1 MSSNINGVSSS
12 SSSSSSSICRV
23 SIPNSMKKTILNIK
37 EIAKNHSQD
46 DIYAMLKECSMDPN
60 ETVQRLLHLDTFHQV
75 KTKRGKK
82 NEIVKSRPGE
92 DSRWKP
98 NHHVRGPRGARPN
111 TFSQYSSSDTGVRL
125 SNSTRKENG
134 GEEIREKG
142 LRNPPA
148 PVVKKVDTVQP
159 LHVEKQVPTSMNGP
173 VKMPNGN
180 LGGGYDLKPDR
191 KDTTGASSESLSTK
205 TPKATA
211 EHVPSASDPVLLF
224 SDDSL
229 IPTAVGGIK
238 QEVRI
243 EQISTEASAHGP
255 VDSGLGRTDPTSNSN
270 QSDSR
275 NVDKSPTS
283 LSRLETE
290 AYKPENILIDLPATE
305 NNNGPDRISF
315 VKPSSPGDVGPL
327 QGVED
332 ANSKLVKV
340 RFYQGQHVIIPDH
353 IQVPD
358 AVKNAFSF
366 GSINA
371 SFGVKG
377 NRQKNEDIE
386 NLHSTA
392 DVAPGEAMENFSSC
406 DKDAPSPAMQAEHTD
421 SKQPHS
427 DLLDENRPMNGHVS
441 SSGNNHGQP
450 KDGNLPA
457 VGPPFPIIQTAPSYS
472 FGFMPPMLAN
482 TLLHPERFES
492 QARVSSSLSE
502 GSPTVSSPSLTPPLT
517 QSTGVGQASVSPQ
530 QIPLFRQPYPP
541 NYIPYGHYL
550 SPFYVPPNMHQ
561 YYGHTAFPPPP
572 PTSNVFLPPPSA
584 TAATKTTSAHYKPGV
599 NARNQAPNGVPAG
612 YGVYNSSQA
621 AMTSGI
627 PSTSGDL
634 MPTVSKDNYIYSG
647 QQSEGS
653 TVWLPTPGRDPASFP
668 LNSFL
673 SHFPP
678 QGHQGPFAVY
688 HTLQPMPNPAPG
700 LPLMQQ
706 SQEVIGPVDS
716 VGPPSNGYQPHI
728 NWNM

>member
-1 MSSNINGVSSS
+1 MSNSNGGVSSS
-12 SSSSSSSICRV
+12 TSRV

-37 EIAKNHSQD
+37 EIAKNHSQE

-75 KTKRGKK
+75 KSKRGKK
-82 NEIVKSRPGE
+82 NEVVKSRPGE

-98 NHHVRGPRGARPN
+98 NHHVRGPRGARVN
-111 TFSQYSSSDTGVRL
+111 TSSQYSSSDTGGRL

-134 GEEIREKG
+134 GEEVREKG

-159 LHVEKQVPTSMNGP
+159 HHVEKPLPVPMNAL

-180 LGGGYDLKPDR
+180 LGGGHDFNPDR
-191 KDTTGASSESLSTK
+191 KDTTATGASFESLLTR
-205 TPKATA
+205 TPRASA
-211 EHVPSASDPVLLF
+211 EHVPSASNPVLVLL
-224 SDDSL
+224 DDSL
-229 IPTAVGGIK
+229 IPMAVDGTK
-238 QEVRI
+238 Q
-243 EQISTEASAHGP
+243 EASAHGP
-255 VDSGLGRTDPTSNSN
+255 VDSGLGRTDSTSNSHPN

-283 LSRLETE
+283 PSMVQTE
-290 AYKPENILIDLPATE
+290 VYKPENVLRDLPATE
-305 NNNGPDRISF
+305 NNHGTDRISV
-315 VKPSSPGDVGPL
+315 VKPSSPWGVGPL

-332 ANSKLVKV
+332 GNSKLVKV

-358 AVKNAFSF
+358 AVKNALSF

-371 SFGVKG
+371 SFGVKE
-377 NRQKNEDIE
+377 NHLKNEDIE

-392 DVAPGEAMENFSSC
+392 DVAPGKAMENLSLC
-406 DKDAPSPAMQAEHTD
+406 DKDAASPAMQAEHTD
-421 SKQPHS
+421 NKQPQS
-427 DLLDENRPMNGHVS
+427 DLPDENPPIDSQVS
-441 SSGNNHGQP
+441 SSDNNHGQP
-450 KDGNLPA
+450 KDGSLPA
-457 VGPPFPIIQTAPSYS
+457 VGPPFPVIQTTPSYS

-482 TLLHPERFES
+482 TLLQPERFES
-492 QARVSSSLSE
+492 QAHLSSSL
-502 GSPTVSSPSLTPPLT
+502 
-517 QSTGVGQASVSPQ
+517 ASVTPQ

-541 NYIPYGHYL
+541 IHIPYGHYL

-599 NARNQAPNGVPAG
+599 NAGNQAPNGVPAG

-627 PSTSGDL
+627 PTTSGDL
-634 MPTVSKDNYIYSG
+634 MPTVSKDNYMYSG

-688 HTLQPMPNPAPG
+688 HTLQPMPTLAPG
-700 LPLMQQ
+700 LPLLQQ
-706 SQEVIGPVDS
+706 SQPVIGPVDS
-716 VGPPSNGYQPHI
+716 VGPPSNGYQSHI